1 LIYSPNRTKRDF
13 IVLTEPQWKR
23 MLFKGCKVYAQVSQ
37 DGTLLAKDGVVKI
50 KYQLQQENEYLAR
63 VSAIQEITE
72 DELKK
77 FKNQRKKKGGDHS
90 IQNSPPPSEK
100 NFDDNTIFV
109 FTDGACIG
117 NPGPAGIGIFLQYR
131 DHTKE
136 ISRFIGSGT
145 NNTAELTAI
154 KVALQEIKD
163 PTLPIALFTDSSYS
177 YGVLTGSFKA
187 KKNQALVEEI
197 KKEMRR
203 FPLLKLLKVEGHRGI
218 EGNEKANLLAQQAT
232 ARPKGKNA

>member
-1 LIYSPNRTKRDF
+1 
-13 IVLTEPQWKR
+13 

-50 KYQLQQENEYLAR
+50 KYQLQQENEYVAR
-63 VSAIQEITE
+63 ASAIQEITE

-77 FKNQRKKKGGDHS
+77 LKNHREKRGGTPSIKK
-90 IQNSPPPSEK
+90 SPSSSEE
-100 NFDDNTIFV
+100 NFDSNTIFV
-109 FTDGACIG
+109 FTDGACTG
-117 NPGPAGIGIFLQYR
+117 NPGPAGIGVFFQYR
-131 DHTKE
+131 DHKKE

-163 PTLPIALFTDSSYS
+163 PALPVALFTDSSYC

-187 KKNQALVEEI
+187 KKNLNLVEEI

-203 FPLLKLLKVEGHRGI
+203 FPLLKFFKVEGHRGI
-218 EGNEKANLLAQQAT
+218 DGNEKANLLAQQAI
-232 ARPKGKNA
+232 AQPKRKNT

>member
-1 LIYSPNRTKRDF
+1 
-13 IVLTEPQWKR
+13 

-37 DGTLLAKDGVVKI
+37 DGTLVEKDGVVKI

-63 VSAIQEITE
+63 ASAIQEITE
-72 DELKK
+72 HELQKLK
-77 FKNQRKKKGGDHS
+77 HQREQKE
-90 IQNSPPPSEK
+90 PPPTIKNPPPASEE

-109 FTDGACIG
+109 FTDGACTG
-117 NPGPAGIGIFLQYR
+117 NPGPAGIGVFLQYR
-131 DHTKE
+131 DSKKE

-163 PTLPIALFTDSSYS
+163 PTLPVALFTDSSYC
-177 YGVLTGSFKA
+177 YGVLTSSLRA
-187 KKNQALVEEI
+187 KKNRDLVEEI

-203 FPLLKLLKVEGHRGI
+203 FPFLKYFKVEGHKGI
-218 EGNEKANLLAQQAT
+218 EGNEKANLLAQQAI
-232 ARPKGKNA
+232 APRKGENT

>member
-1 LIYSPNRTKRDF
+1 MINET
-13 IVLTEPQWKR
+13 QWKR

-37 DGTLLAKDGVVKI
+37 DGTLVEKDGVVKI

-63 VSAIQEITE
+63 ATAIQEITE
-72 DELKK
+72 HELKK
-77 FKNQRKKKGGDHS
+77 MKHHREQREKPSTIKN
-90 IQNSPPPSEK
+90 PPPASEE

-109 FTDGACIG
+109 FTDGACTG
-117 NPGPAGIGIFLQYR
+117 NPGPAGIGVFLQYR
-131 DHTKE
+131 DHKKE

-163 PTLPIALFTDSSYS
+163 PTLPVALFTDSSYC
-177 YGVLTGSFKA
+177 YGVLTSSLRA
-187 KKNQALVEEI
+187 KKNRDLVEDI

-203 FPLLKLLKVEGHRGI
+203 FPLLKFFKVEGHKGI
-218 EGNEKANLLAQQAT
+218 DGNEKANLLAQQAIAQT
-232 ARPKGKNA
+232 KGKNA

>member
-1 LIYSPNRTKRDF
+1 
-13 IVLTEPQWKR
+13 

-37 DGTLLAKDGVVKI
+37 DGTLLEKDGVVKI
-50 KYQLQQENEYLAR
+50 KYQLHQENEYSAR
-63 VSAIQEITE
+63 ASAIQEITE
-72 DELKK
+72 NGLKTL
-77 FKNQRKKKGGDHS
+77 KNQKEQKRKTPTIKKP
-90 IQNSPPPSEK
+90 SPASEK

-117 NPGPAGIGIFLQYR
+117 NPGPSGIGVFFQYR
-131 DHTKE
+131 DYKKE
-136 ISRFIGSGT
+136 ISRFIGAGT
-145 NNTAELTAI
+145 NNTAELIAV

-163 PTLPIALFTDSSYS
+163 PSLPIALFTDSSYC

-187 KKNQALVEEI
+187 KKNHDLVEEI

-203 FPLLKLLKVEGHRGI
+203 FPLLKILKVEGHKGI
-218 EGNEKANLLAQQAT
+218 EGNEKANFLAQQAA